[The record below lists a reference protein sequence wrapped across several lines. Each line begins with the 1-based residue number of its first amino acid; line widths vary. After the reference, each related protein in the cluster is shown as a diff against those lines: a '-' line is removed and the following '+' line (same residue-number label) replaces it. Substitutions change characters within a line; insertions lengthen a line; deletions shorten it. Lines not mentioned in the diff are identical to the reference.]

1 MYMNLQV
8 NSFPIIMIED
18 FCCVHFISPTHT
30 TSYTEKFFSEFPGD
44 VFTEVRITAIK

>member
-1 MYMNLQV
+1 MNLQV

-44 VFTEVRITAIK
+44 VFTD